1 MHTVLVDGATIVGL
15 IVGAAGGVRIA
26 RVLLRRVLNRV
37 TNRSATNRDRTGK
50 VSRWGVLRSR
60 VPTGESAYVAELR
73 RQHRID
79 ASVAALTRIISAVVW
94 VTVIVVALNELQV
107 NVGLAV
113 SGAGFVGLILAFG
126 AQNSVQDYIAGLHVL
141 FEDRYGYGDD
151 VEVTTATGQ
160 RVRGLVTDLGAFA
173 TRVDAGDVTWHIA
186 NRMMIEVANHS
197 QQGTSTTVDVTVG
210 ADAPAIHDPAV
221 VTAAVE
227 AALGDLPTQSVMIV
241 QSVEKLPSE
250 QTPDD
255 RASDTYRVTLRAN
268 RVLRADE
275 RDVVTV
281 SARES
286 LTGDH

>member
-1 MHTVLVDGATIVGL
+1 MHAVLVEGAIIVGL
-15 IVGAAGGVRIA
+15 VVGAACGIRIA

-37 TNRSATNRDRTGK
+37 TGRSVTNRDRTGK
-50 VSRWGVLRSR
+50 MSRWGVLRSR
-60 VPTGESAYVAELR
+60 VATGESAYLVELR

-94 VTVIVVALNELQV
+94 VTIIVVALNELHV

-141 FEDRYGYGDD
+141 FEDRYGDGDD

-160 RVRGLVTDLGAFA
+160 RVRGVVTALGAFA
-173 TRVDAGDVTWHIA
+173 TRVDAGDVTWHVA

-197 QQGTSTTVDVTVG
+197 QQGTSTTLDVTVG

-241 QSVEKLPSE
+241 QSVEKLPAAD
-250 QTPDD
+250 TPDD
-255 RASDTYRVTLRAN
+255 RASDTYRVTLRAS
-268 RVLRADE
+268 RELRADE

-286 LTGDH
+286 LEGDR